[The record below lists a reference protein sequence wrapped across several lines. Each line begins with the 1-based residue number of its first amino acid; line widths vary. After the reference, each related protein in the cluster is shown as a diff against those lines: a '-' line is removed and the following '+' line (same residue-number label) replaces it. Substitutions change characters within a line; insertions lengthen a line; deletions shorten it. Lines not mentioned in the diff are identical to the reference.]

1 MSAVTG
7 GMSKH
12 QRISEGEPVATSS
25 SFVDWLLGRSK
36 DAGSAA
42 ERETMGNAERFRMRH
57 GGLIEQICN
66 FLADAGLDPI
76 PDHYELAWLYIAGGS
91 SIQRLRIDTHLLEFG
106 RIDAIDATKLLD
118 EIRTSISEREF
129 SHMVEEAKER
139 IGEARA
145 TTEQSSREA
154 ASFGASLG
162 ISLTDLD
169 DPEKSKT
176 AIVRLQKL
184 TAQMIERAAKA
195 EATLQERSKTMG
207 QLRSR
212 LVQSQKMA
220 LSDAL
225 TDLPNRRAF
234 DINLKE
240 AMELARTRRQPLS
253 VGFCDIDHFKA
264 VNDTHGHATG
274 DRVIRF
280 VADALRKV
288 VGPKIHVARHGG
300 EEFALIFPHLDA
312 EAAAELLDQA
322 RTTLADKNLLARD
335 TQAEI
340 GHISFSAGVAELRSG
355 ENSSGLL
362 MRADNALYRAKES
375 GRNRVLIAP

>member
-1 MSAVTG
+1 MT
-7 GMSKH
+7 KH
-12 QRISEGEPVATSS
+12 QKNFSGEPVEPGS
-25 SFVDWLLGRSK
+25 SFVNWLFGRNRDEKSSG
-36 DAGSAA
+36 DRGS
-42 ERETMGNAERFRMRH
+42 MSSGDRFRMRH
-57 GGLIEQICN
+57 GGLIEQICD

-106 RIDAIDATKLLD
+106 RIDAVDAAKLLD

-129 SHMVEEAKER
+129 STMVEEAKER
-139 IGEARA
+139 IGQARA
-145 TTEQSSREA
+145 TTEQSSRDA
-154 ASFGASLG
+154 ASFGANLG
-162 ISLTDLD
+162 VSLTDLS
-169 DPEKSKT
+169 DPEKSKS
-176 AIVRLQKL
+176 AVVRLQKL

-195 EATLQERSKTMG
+195 EAALQERSKTLG

-240 AMELARTRRQPLS
+240 AMELARKNRQPLS
-253 VGFCDIDHFKA
+253 IGFCDIDHFKA

-300 EEFALIFPHLDA
+300 EEFALIFANLDA
-312 EAAAELLDQA
+312 ESAAELLDQA
-322 RTTLADKNLLARD
+322 RDTLAEKNLLARD

-340 GHISFSAGVAELRSG
+340 GHVSFSGGVAELRSG

-362 MRADNALYRAKES
+362 MRADNALYRAKEG